1 MTHLT
6 ATDWTTKRRAS
17 KTNVRAL
24 VVSDANTSQQHNTV
38 QRRRQRDPLYPI
50 IHLSFAVYE
59 RPTRN
64 RSKFIRTKINRD
76 SDAEQAEQRH
86 NALGHAGKK
95 NRDKKKVIV
104 ELC

>member
-6 ATDWTTKRRAS
+6 ATDWTTERRAP
-17 KTNVRAL
+17 KANVRAL
-24 VVSDANTSQQHNTV
+24 VVSDANTTQQHNTV

-76 SDAEQAEQRH
+76 SDAEHEEQRH

-95 NRDKKKVIV
+95 KKEIV

>member
-1 MTHLT
+1 MT
-6 ATDWTTKRRAS
+6 ATDWTSERRAS

-59 RPTRN
+59 RPPRN

-86 NALGHAGKK
+86 NALGHAGKRTETRRK
-95 NRDKKKVIV
+95 
-104 ELC
+104 